1 MKELRIKFQSDQKLL
16 ESLSGLKIRL
26 YPEQAKCLICGKKT
40 NLLKTER
47 KTCYSFDLGKFTM
60 ISGSNFCDEHK
71 YFSNKRNQIIK
82 YQSDLAALIVDKGY
96 KVTFDLVVKVGRL
109 RYDDHRQLEE
119 IQGYLKC
126 SPAKIDLPLSTIGM
140 IAKRFL
146 EFCGLLHKKYEP
158 LMLNDIHRN
167 GGYYLHFDGSTEALC
182 GKNNLLVLDSRTGH
196 VLDSTTIDGEKYET
210 VKKVLEKVKS
220 KFGTPLATI
229 SDLRPGFGRVCND
242 VFGKKNP
249 HISCHYHFL
258 KTFRDDF
265 IADHK
270 LVRVHLCQR
279 LKLKSEIEKQL
290 KTLDQLDFSY
300 DPNILKSINEVEKYW
315 IKTADVLGTYGYILK
330 WILNFKQDSTGK
342 GVPFDLPYLDFYHRI
357 IAGKKVIDTIFEKT
371 LNVDYYEK
379 YYRLGFCTV
388 VAKLNKRDKD
398 AQEFRKAICHL
409 EYVKKWFTKLR
420 SVLYLEGQTKDIDSF
435 LAPLSKRYQLSA
447 EEALS
452 IPQRLTDYVEEL
464 ENEIHNLKTRPD
476 TFTNSFQTKILE
488 RFQQRLEKHS
498 KNLYVPVVTTEI
510 DGKDVKLIPPR
521 TNNCLESFFRF
532 VKALIRRCTGRNK
545 LPKEFGSIGALLP
558 YYLSMREH
566 KTFETI
572 FADDKLVEEFSELFK
587 KCWVIPNN
595 IIAMPNRS
603 EKNENTY
610 LSWAIEA

>member
-1 MKELRIKFQSDQKLL
+1 MKELRIKFQSDKKVL

-26 YPEQAKCLICGKKT
+26 YPEQTKCSICGKKT
-40 NLLKTER
+40 NLLKTDW
-47 KTCYSFDLGKFTM
+47 KTCYSFDLGKFTL
-60 ISGSNFCDEHK
+60 ISGSSFCDEHK
-71 YFSNKRNQIIK
+71 YFSNKQNQIIK
-82 YQSDLAALIVDKGY
+82 YQSGLAALIVNKGY
-96 KVTFDLVVKVGRL
+96 RVTFDLVVMVGRL
-109 RYDDHRQLEE
+109 RYDDHRQLKE

-146 EFCGLLHKKYEP
+146 EFCRLLHKKYEP
-158 LMLNDIHRN
+158 LMLNDIHRI
-167 GGYYLHFDGSTEALC
+167 GGFYLHFDGSTEALC

-196 VLDSTTIDGEKYET
+196 VLDSSMIDGEKYET
-210 VKKVLEKVKS
+210 VNKVLEKVKS
-220 KFGTPLATI
+220 KYGTPLATI
-229 SDLRPGFGRVCND
+229 SDLRPGFVRVCND

-265 IADHK
+265 LADHK

-290 KTLDQLDFSY
+290 KTLDHFDFIY
-300 DPNILKSINEVEKYW
+300 DPNILKSINEIEKYW

-357 IAGKKVIDTIFEKT
+357 TAGKKVIDTIFEKT
-371 LNVDYYEK
+371 FDVEKFEK

-398 AQEFRKAICHL
+398 AQKFRTAICHL
-409 EYVKKWFTKLR
+409 EYIKKWFSKLR
-420 SVLYLEGQTKDIDSF
+420 GVLYLEGQIKDTDSF

-447 EEALS
+447 EGALS
-452 IPQRLTDYVEEL
+452 IPQRLTDFVEEL
-464 ENEIHNLKTRPD
+464 ENEIYNLNTRPD
-476 TFTNSFQTKILE
+476 TFTNLFQTKILK
-488 RFQQRLEKHS
+488 RFQQQLEKHS
-498 KNLYVPVVTTEI
+498 KNLYIPVVTTEI
-510 DGKDVKLIPPR
+510 DGKEVKLIPPR

-532 VKALIRRCTGRNK
+532 VKTLIRRCTGRSK

-558 YYLSMREH
+558 YYLSMRDH

-572 FADDKLVEEFSELFK
+572 FAGDKLVEEFSELFK
-587 KCWVIPNN
+587 ESWVIPDNV
-595 IIAMPNRS
+595 IAMPNRL

-610 LSWAIEA
+610 LSSAIEA

>member
-1 MKELRIKFQSDQKLL
+1 MKELRIKFQSDKKVL

-26 YPEQAKCLICGKKT
+26 YSEQTKCLICGKKT
-40 NLLKTER
+40 NLLKTDW
-47 KTCYSFDLGKFTM
+47 KTCYSFDLGKFTL

-71 YFSNKRNQIIK
+71 YFSNKQNQIIK

-109 RYDDHRQLEE
+109 RYDDNRQLIE

-126 SPAKIDLPLSTIGM
+126 SPAKIDLHLSTIGM

-146 EFCGLLHKKYEP
+146 EFCGLLHNKYEP
-158 LMLNDIHRN
+158 LILNDIHRN
-167 GGYYLHFDGSTEALC
+167 GGFYLHFDGSTEASC
-182 GKNNLLVLDSRTGH
+182 GKNNLLLLDSRTGH
-196 VLDSTTIDGEKYET
+196 VLDSTMIDGEKYET

-229 SDLRPGFGRVCND
+229 SDLRPGFVRVCHD

-265 IADHK
+265 LADHK
-270 LVRVHLCQR
+270 LVRIHLCQR
-279 LKLKSEIEKQL
+279 LKLKSEIENQL
-290 KTLDQLDFSY
+290 KMLDQFDFSY
-300 DPNILKSINEVEKYW
+300 DPKIIKSFNEIEKYW
-315 IKTADVLGTYGYILK
+315 LKTADVLRTYGYILK

-357 IAGKKVIDTIFEKT
+357 TAGKKVIDTIFEKI
-371 LNVDYYEK
+371 LNSDYYEK

-398 AQEFRKAICHL
+398 AQKFREAICHL
-409 EYVKKWFTKLR
+409 EYVKKWFSKLR
-420 SVLYLEGQTKDIDSF
+420 GVLYLEGQTKDIDSF
-435 LAPLSKRYQLSA
+435 LAPLSKKYRLSE

-464 ENEIHNLKTRPD
+464 ENEIYNLKTRPD

-488 RFQQRLEKHS
+488 RFQQRLEKHCE
-498 KNLYVPVVTTEI
+498 NLYVPVVTTEI
-510 DGKDVKLIPPR
+510 DGKEVKLIPPR

-558 YYLSMREH
+558 YYLSMRDH

-572 FADDKLVEEFSELFK
+572 FAGDKLVEEFSELFNK
-587 KCWVIPNN
+587 GQVIPDN
-595 IIAMPNRS
+595 IITMPNRL
-603 EKNENTY
+603 EKNENMH
-610 LSWAIEA
+610 LSSAIEA

>member
-1 MKELRIKFQSDQKLL
+1 MID
-16 ESLSGLKIRL
+16 SLSGLKIRL
-26 YPEQAKCLICGKKT
+26 YPEQTNCLICAKKI
-40 NLLKTER
+40 NLLKTDW
-47 KTCYSFDLGKFTM
+47 KTCYSFDLGKFTL
-60 ISGSNFCDEHK
+60 ISGSSFCDEHK
-71 YFSNKRNQIIK
+71 YFSIEQNQIIK

-146 EFCGLLHKKYEP
+146 EFCRLLHKKYEP
-158 LMLNDIHRN
+158 LMLNDIHRI
-167 GGYYLHFDGSTEALC
+167 GGFYLHFDGSTEALC
-182 GKNNLLVLDSRTGH
+182 GKNNLLILDSRTGH
-196 VLDSTTIDGEKYET
+196 VLDSTMIDGEKYET

-220 KFGTPLATI
+220 KYGTPLATI
-229 SDLRPGFGRVCND
+229 SDLRPGFVRVCND

-265 IADHK
+265 LADHK

-290 KTLDQLDFSY
+290 KTLDHFDFSY
-300 DPNILKSINEVEKYW
+300 DPNILKSINEIEKYW

-357 IAGKKVIDTIFEKT
+357 TAGKKVIDTIFEKT
-371 LNVDYYEK
+371 LDVENFEK

-398 AQEFRKAICHL
+398 AQKFRTAICHL
-409 EYVKKWFTKLR
+409 EYIKKWFSKLR
-420 SVLYLEGQTKDIDSF
+420 GVLYLEGQIKDTDSF
-435 LAPLSKRYQLSA
+435 LAPLSKRYHLSA

-452 IPQRLTDYVEEL
+452 IPQRLKDYVEVL
-464 ENEIHNLKTRPD
+464 ENEIYNLKMQPE
-476 TFTNSFQTKILE
+476 TFTNLFQTKILK
-488 RFQQRLEKHS
+488 RFQQQLEKHS
-498 KNLYVPVVTTEI
+498 KNLHVPVVTTEI

-532 VKALIRRCTGRNK
+532 IKALIRRCTGRSK

-558 YYLSMREH
+558 YYLSMRDH

-572 FADDKLVEEFSELFK
+572 FAGDKLVEEFSELFK
-587 KCWVIPNN
+587 ESWVLPDNV
-595 IIAMPNRS
+595 IAMPNRL

-610 LSWAIEA
+610 LSSAIEA

>member
-1 MKELRIKFQSDQKLL
+1 MKELRIKFQSDKKMLD
-16 ESLSGLKIRL
+16 SLSGLKIRL
-26 YPEQAKCLICGKKT
+26 YPEQTACLICGKKT
-40 NLLKTER
+40 NLLKTDW
-47 KTCYSFDLGKFTM
+47 KTCYSFDLGKFTL

-71 YFSNKRNQIIK
+71 YFSKKRNQIIK

-96 KVTFDLVVKVGRL
+96 RVTFDLVVKVGRL

-126 SPAKIDLPLSTIGM
+126 SPAKIELPLSTIGM

-146 EFCGLLHKKYEP
+146 EFCGLLHNKYEP
-158 LMLNDIHRN
+158 LILNDIHRN
-167 GGYYLHFDGSTEALC
+167 GGFYLHFDGSTEASC
-182 GKNNLLVLDSRTGH
+182 GKNNLLLLDSRTDH
-196 VLDSTTIDGEKYET
+196 VLDSTMIDGETYET
-210 VKKVLEKVKS
+210 VKKVLEKIKS
-220 KFGTPLATI
+220 KYGTPLATI
-229 SDLRPGFGRVCND
+229 SDLRPGFVRVCND

-265 IADHK
+265 LADHK
-270 LVRVHLCQR
+270 LVRIHLCQR

-290 KTLDQLDFSY
+290 KTLDQLDFRY
-300 DPNILKSINEVEKYW
+300 DPNIIKSINEIEKYW
-315 IKTADVLGTYGYILK
+315 IKTADILSTYGYILK

-357 IAGKKVIDTIFEKT
+357 TAGKKVIDTIFEKT
-371 LNVDYYEK
+371 LNDDYYEK

-388 VAKLNKRDKD
+388 AAKLNKRHKD
-398 AQEFRKAICHL
+398 AQKFRRAIRHL
-409 EYVKKWFTKLR
+409 EYAKKWFSKLR
-420 SVLYLEGQTKDIDSF
+420 GVLYLEGQTKDIDSF
-435 LAPLSKRYQLSA
+435 LAPLSKRYQLST

-452 IPQRLTDYVEEL
+452 IPHRLTDYVEGL
-464 ENEIHNLKTRPD
+464 ENEIYNINTRPD
-476 TFTNSFQTKILE
+476 TFTNSFQTKILK

-510 DGKDVKLIPPR
+510 DGKEVKLIPPR

-545 LPKEFGSIGALLP
+545 LPKEFGSIGAILP
-558 YYLSMREH
+558 YYLSMRDH

-572 FADDKLVEEFSELFK
+572 YAGDKLVEEFSELFK
-587 KCWVIPNN
+587 KGQVIPDN
-595 IIAMPNRS
+595 IIAMPNRL
-603 EKNENTY
+603 EVNENTY
-610 LSWAIEA
+610 LSSAIEA